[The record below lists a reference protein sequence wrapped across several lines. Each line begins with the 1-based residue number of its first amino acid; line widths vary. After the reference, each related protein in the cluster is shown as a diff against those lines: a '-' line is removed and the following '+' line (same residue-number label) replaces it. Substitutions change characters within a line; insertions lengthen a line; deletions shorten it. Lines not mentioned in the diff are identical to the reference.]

1 MNDFVPISHFFSA
14 VYMVDF
20 RPSLCTVP
28 RHQLARLGWGNV
40 CVVCADNRT
49 FVLDRSEDV
58 PERRS
63 KYGAPG
69 SKHRVKVEFVAMPYL
84 F

>member
-14 VYMVDF
+14 VYMVGF

-58 PERRS
+58 PET
-63 KYGAPG
+63 
-69 SKHRVKVEFVAMPYL
+69 VE
-84 F
+84 